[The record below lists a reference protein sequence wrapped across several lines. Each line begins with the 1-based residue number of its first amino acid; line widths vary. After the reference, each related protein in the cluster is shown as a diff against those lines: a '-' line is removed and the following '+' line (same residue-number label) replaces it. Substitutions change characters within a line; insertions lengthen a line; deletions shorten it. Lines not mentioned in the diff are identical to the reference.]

1 MPLLALIFRP
11 IAWFSQAGKG
21 VFGKAGRTL
30 DKTLFQPAE
39 WLYNNSYPS
48 FVLLRPLTIWTQ
60 LPFNCWRMTVRPRL
74 EKTRDEKRSDDKR
87 ALWVARECNNPS
99 YYKPKMLKHK
109 LVFWW
114 HRNLAEGRKALGL
127 PHDLLPDTV
136 TGRSRGERRLEGLGP
151 YEPLPRNGEH
161 TEYYYRL
168 K

>member
-74 EKTRDEKRSDDKR
+74 KKTRDKKLSDDER
-87 ALWVARECNNPS
+87 ALWVARECNDPS
-99 YYKPKMLKHK
+99 YYKPKMLRHK
-109 LVFWW
+109 LVLWW
-114 HRNLAEGRKALGL
+114 HRNMAEARKSLGL
-127 PHDLLPDTV
+127 PYDLLPDKV

>member
-1 MPLLALIFRP
+1 MTLLSLIFRP
-11 IAWFSQAGKG
+11 IAWFSQVGTGVSRKG
-21 VFGKAGRTL
+21 GRVMERYVWE
-30 DKTLFQPAE
+30 PAE

-87 ALWVARECNNPS
+87 ALWVARECNDPS
-99 YYKPKMLKHK
+99 HYKPKMLKHK

>member
-1 MPLLALIFRP
+1 MTLLSLIFRP
-11 IAWFSQAGKG
+11 IAWFSQVGTGVSRKG
-21 VFGKAGRTL
+21 GRVMERYVWE
-30 DKTLFQPAE
+30 PAE
-39 WLYNNSYPS
+39 WLYNNSGPS
-48 FVLLRPLTIWTQ
+48 FILLRPLTIWTR
-60 LPFNCWRMTVRPRL
+60 LPLNHFRLVTLPRWRQTRSEL
-74 EKTRDEKRSDDKR
+74 EWADHRNLR
-87 ALWVARECNNPS
+87 VARSSNDPS